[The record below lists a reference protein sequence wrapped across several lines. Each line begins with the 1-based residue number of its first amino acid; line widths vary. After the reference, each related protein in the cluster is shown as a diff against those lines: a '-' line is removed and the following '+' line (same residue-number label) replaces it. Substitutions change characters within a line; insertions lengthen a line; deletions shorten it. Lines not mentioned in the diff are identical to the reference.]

1 MRLNFSCPPVALIEE
16 GVQRLGVALTTL
28 MRRRKKEK
36 PGREVEVE
44 TQPIV

>member
-16 GVQRLGVALTTL
+16 GIQRLGAAMTTL
-28 MRRRKKEK
+28 MRHWKKEE
-36 PGREVEVE
+36 PGWEAEVE